1 MATTNNDWT
10 PLDAYDVE
18 RSIRPRGGGGGHL
31 ISGSFYIIFGLGL
44 LILSIRRARCHTL
57 NTSFPEQDMITLYRI
72 SIAVCLAGVLGILI
86 HGLYGGVY
94 VLISKS
100 KKNDQ
105 CFTCSGF
112 EFLNNIPFLCCYDFC
127 NYQTIY

>member
-1 MATTNNDWT
+1 MDADWT

-44 LILSIRRARCHTL
+44 LILSVHRARHHAL
-57 NTSFPEQDMITLYRI
+57 NESFPEQDMSTLRRI
-72 SIAVCLAGVLGILI
+72 SVAVCIAGILGILI

-94 VLISKS
+94 VKYRNVSL
-100 KKNDQ
+100 
-105 CFTCSGF
+105 FMLECSCDTHI
-112 EFLNNIPFLCCYDFC
+112 LNNAFLPQFVHELCS
-127 NYQTIY
+127 